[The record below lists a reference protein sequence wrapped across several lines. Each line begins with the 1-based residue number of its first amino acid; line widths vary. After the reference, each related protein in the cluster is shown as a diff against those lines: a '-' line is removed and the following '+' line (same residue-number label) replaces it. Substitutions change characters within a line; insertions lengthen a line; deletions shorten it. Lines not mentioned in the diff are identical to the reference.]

1 MAFGLKAKESK
12 PEPTAKMELVKVAS
26 LNTIDSNKEFQRNV
40 QLVQQQRA
48 LAAELLSKMDTIQ
61 DEEEHNKLQTELDAL
76 QQKLNENNE
85 LMFKTY
91 GFSLNRNYVLTVEKS
106 HIHMWV
112 TEEESQKISEAN
124 KKAFKLLERV
134 GIDDQANKYP
144 SELSGGQQQRAAI
157 SRALALEPKLMLFD
171 EPTSA
176 LDPEMIS
183 EVLKVMRDLADNGM
197 SMLVVTHE
205 MGFARDV
212 ADEVVFMDEGKIIER
227 SSSKSFFENP
237 RSERAKEFINK
248 VLLKI

>member
-1 MAFGLKAKESK
+1 MLTKYPSISLVVLIMSSMALGLNAQENK

-112 TEEESQKISEAN
+112 TKEESQKISAAN
-124 KKAFKLLERV
+124 KKAK
-134 GIDDQANKYP
+134 K
-144 SELSGGQQQRAAI
+144 
-157 SRALALEPKLMLFD
+157 
-171 EPTSA
+171 
-176 LDPEMIS
+176 
-183 EVLKVMRDLADNGM
+183 
-197 SMLVVTHE
+197 
-205 MGFARDV
+205 
-212 ADEVVFMDEGKIIER
+212 
-227 SSSKSFFENP
+227 
-237 RSERAKEFINK
+237 
-248 VLLKI
+248 

>member
-1 MAFGLKAKESK
+1 MHTKYPSISLVVLIMSSMALGLNAQEGK
-12 PEPTAKMELVKVAS
+12 PEATAKMELVKVAS

-112 TEEESQKISEAN
+112 TEEESQKISAAN
-124 KKAFKLLERV
+124 KKAK
-134 GIDDQANKYP
+134 K
-144 SELSGGQQQRAAI
+144 
-157 SRALALEPKLMLFD
+157 
-171 EPTSA
+171 
-176 LDPEMIS
+176 
-183 EVLKVMRDLADNGM
+183 
-197 SMLVVTHE
+197 
-205 MGFARDV
+205 
-212 ADEVVFMDEGKIIER
+212 
-227 SSSKSFFENP
+227 
-237 RSERAKEFINK
+237 
-248 VLLKI
+248 

>member
-1 MAFGLKAKESK
+1 MFINYPTISLFVLIMSSMAFVLNAQENK

-112 TEEESQKISEAN
+112 TEEESQKISAAN
-124 KKAFKLLERV
+124 KKAK
-134 GIDDQANKYP
+134 K
-144 SELSGGQQQRAAI
+144 
-157 SRALALEPKLMLFD
+157 
-171 EPTSA
+171 
-176 LDPEMIS
+176 
-183 EVLKVMRDLADNGM
+183 
-197 SMLVVTHE
+197 
-205 MGFARDV
+205 
-212 ADEVVFMDEGKIIER
+212 
-227 SSSKSFFENP
+227 
-237 RSERAKEFINK
+237 
-248 VLLKI
+248 